1 MKKYYRTLR
10 TSCIINLLSFI
21 VHWLISGAIIAIPT
35 AILIATG
42 LFFENDDWP
51 ITAAEMDT
59 YLYVMIGFAV
69 GSLIAGLREFTLLE
83 LVCEDYDDR
92 KTIGYIL
99 NDEYKEIIEKGVK
112 SSFLIFPCVKVLVID
127 ILLVIFTFGFLI
139 YAAVNNT
146 SEDFRFVFTAG
157 APGMV
162 IASCSLL
169 GNTIVQL
176 ARAKKFKC
184 PCGHLMIPVATSYN
198 IGPESQI
205 VIEGREKTENIKV
218 GEISDG
224 SNKADVYYTHRY
236 KTDDIV
242 INTRMDIFNYRLKC
256 PMCGRE
262 SEKEYWESL

>member
-10 TSCIINLLSFI
+10 TSCIINLLNFI
-21 VHWLISGAIIAIPT
+21 VHWLISGAIIVIPT

-59 YLYVMIGFAV
+59 YLYVMIGFGV
-69 GSLIAGLREFTLLE
+69 GSLIAGLREFTLWE
-83 LVCEDYDDR
+83 IAYEDYAER
-92 KTIGYIL
+92 KNIGYIL
-99 NDEYKEIIEKGVK
+99 DMEYKEIIEKGVK
-112 SSFLIFPCVKVLVID
+112 SSFLIFPCVKVLVTD

-162 IASCSLL
+162 ISSCSLL
-169 GNTIVQL
+169 GNNIVQL
-176 ARAKKFKC
+176 ARAKKFIC
-184 PCGHLMIPVATSYN
+184 PCGHLMIPVNTSYHV
-198 IGPESQI
+198 GPTMQT
-205 VIEGREKTENIKV
+205 VIKGREKTENIKV

-224 SNKADVYYTHRY
+224 SNKADVYYAHRY

-242 INTRMDIFNYRLKC
+242 INTRTDTFFYHLKC
-256 PMCGRE
+256 PACGRE
-262 SEKEYWESL
+262 SEKKYWESV